1 MEKRRATREDAMKI
15 ARYLGCRGAHQ
26 RPDGNWV
33 PCSDEETLTR
43 ISNQAEEKS
52 RKKKKKKDWENL
64 REGGVIGIDTLPDG
78 GLVSGKDAEFE
89 EYELIELKAGSYTK
103 PRLRESIKRR
113 IMAGSRGGKP
123 GQWSARK
130 AQLVAIEYRRA
141 GGGYRGGK
149 KNPQR
154 SLDKW
159 TREEWTT
166 SDGKPAIRN
175 GRTTR
180 YLPKGAWEKLTPA
193 QREATNRKKRRASQ
207 QGRQFVANTERA
219 RQAGARIRNSQK
231 DILVKRVVL
240 YGGFDEFR
248 HQIASMDVRT
258 KGRRFIRSVNFD
270 PNARDADGD
279 GMVQDATRFQRPAKP
294 RVPQALQPQLDLT
307 PGQPS
312 QPTERAK
319 QKPRRVIM
327 PDYFKKI
334 GYQPGPPM
342 VKTPQNTKRR
352 FIYKGRRYDNE
363 RYAKVHQKISDA
375 IIGAV
380 TKKRAKGQQKTM
392 WVLGGMPGSYKS
404 SMRREGFMGIPDRD
418 AAAHIDPDEVKE
430 MIPEYLPWV
439 AQGETGAA
447 DYVHKESRDI
457 ANNVLQRA
465 ADEDLDIVYD
475 TSGLFNRGYR
485 TLSEARSMGY
495 KVVAH
500 YTTGDFAKLLE
511 GIKARQEATG
521 RFVPSHIPYRIAS
534 DLPKIVKS
542 ILEENLFDEF
552 YLWDTTEAGKRVPVA
567 KKMPGGS
574 LEILNKT
581 LWERF
586 LNGGK

>member
-1 MEKRRATREDAMKI
+1 MKI

-26 RPDGNWV
+26 HPDGNWM
-33 PCSDEETLTR
+33 PCSDHETLTR
-43 ISNQAEEKS
+43 ISNEAEEKS
-52 RKKKKKKDWENL
+52 RKKKKKKHWENL
-64 REGGVIGIDTLPDG
+64 EESGIVGIDTLPDG
-78 GLVSGKDAEFE
+78 SLVSAP
-89 EYELIELKAGSYTK
+89 IA
-103 PRLRESIKRR
+103 
-113 IMAGSRGGKP
+113 
-123 GQWSARK
+123 
-130 AQLVAIEYRRA
+130 
-141 GGGYRGGK
+141 
-149 KNPQR
+149 
-154 SLDKW
+154 
-159 TREEWTT
+159 
-166 SDGKPAIRN
+166 
-175 GRTTR
+175 
-180 YLPKGAWEKLTPA
+180 
-193 QREATNRKKRRASQ
+193 
-207 QGRQFVANTERA
+207 
-219 RQAGARIRNSQK
+219 
-231 DILVKRVVL
+231 VKRVLL
-240 YGGFDEFR
+240 YGGVEEFR
-248 HQIASMDVRT
+248 QGIASTEIELDRNAYRVKQQASTTRSSGNLSKEIEKALKAKVTSHNKRMKDLNKSDWSMTNVGQLRSVYLRGAGAYMTSHRPGTTKNQWAMARVNAFLKILSTGRPSNLNYMSDSDLLPDKHPWKKRGKSDSSDIQT

-279 GMVQDATRFQRPAKP
+279 GIVQDATRFQRPARP
-294 RVPQALQPQLDLT
+294 RIPKNSQPQLDLT
-307 PGQPS
+307 PDQPAK
-312 QPTERAK
+312 PVARASR
-319 QKPRRVIM
+319 PRRRVVM

-342 VKTPQNTKRR
+342 VTTPQNTKRR

-375 IIGAV
+375 IIGSV
-380 TKKRAKGQQKTM
+380 TKKRDKNQQKTM

-439 AQGETGAA
+439 SQGETGAA

-475 TSGLFNRGYR
+475 TSGLFNRGYK
-485 TLSEARSMGY
+485 TLSEARGMGY

-500 YTTGDFAKLLE
+500 YTTGELDTLIE

-521 RFVPSHIPYRIAS
+521 RFVPSGIPYRVARDI
-534 DLPKIVKS
+534 PEVVKG
-542 ILEENLFDEF
+542 ILEQDLFDEF

-567 KKMPGGS
+567 KKMAGGS
-574 LEILNKT
+574 LDILNKT